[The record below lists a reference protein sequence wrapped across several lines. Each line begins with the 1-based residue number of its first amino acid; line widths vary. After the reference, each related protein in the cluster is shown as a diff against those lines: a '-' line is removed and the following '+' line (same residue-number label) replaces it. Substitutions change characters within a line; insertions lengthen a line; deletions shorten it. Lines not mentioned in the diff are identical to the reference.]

1 MQLLLS
7 GRKNCRSCRIL
18 NVNTNHY
25 DCINNPEGKKKTTT
39 SNKKIHSNQIFF
51 NSLGVNYFSLAV
63 EPANSMCFSD
73 YNKDFAETEILSES
87 SCAVQPSE

>member
-1 MQLLLS
+1 MVGGIVGVAGS
-7 GRKNCRSCRIL
+7 
-18 NVNTNHY
+18 NHY
-25 DCINNPEGKKKTTT
+25 NCINNPEEKTNKQKTTT
-39 SNKKIHSNQIFF
+39 SNKKNTLKPDFF

-63 EPANSMCFSD
+63 EPANSMSSSD